1 MFAMVHIPTGFIIAA
16 LTVLAVLVLLVIL
29 TGAAL
34 GTVGAGPTGK
44 RGRAILCGLGAG
56 VAVTLL
62 GGLFLLSPDGYTA
75 GLFSPLVGAGVGF
88 AVARTVARSTPRRVG
103 NHPGK

>member
-1 MFAMVHIPTGFIIAA
+1 MFAMVHIPTSFIVAA
-16 LTVLAVLVLLVIL
+16 LVIVAGLILLVIL

-56 VAVTLL
+56 AAVTLL
-62 GGLFLLSPDGYTA
+62 GGLFLLSPEGYTA

-88 AVARTVARSTPRRVG
+88 AVSRAVVRSASPQA
-103 NHPGK
+103 